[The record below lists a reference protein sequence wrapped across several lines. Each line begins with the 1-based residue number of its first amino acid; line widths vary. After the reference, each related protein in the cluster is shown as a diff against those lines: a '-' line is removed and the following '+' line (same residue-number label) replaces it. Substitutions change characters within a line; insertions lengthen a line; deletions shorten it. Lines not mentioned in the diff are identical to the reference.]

1 MAKKC
6 RVIIMV
12 DGYNLYHGI
21 EKIKTSSGDTRHD
34 LKWVSLPKLMHQFI
48 DPAHHEIVEIKY
60 FSAYTNWKAD
70 AKNRHRAYV
79 AALKNDGVT
88 VIMGQFRKRMRWC
101 PNCESRF
108 GGHEEKQ
115 TDVNIATE
123 MMAAG
128 YEDKFDELFLV
139 SGDTDM
145 VGPIR
150 FLQEKFS
157 DKKIKVIVPPFRGN
171 LELRD
176 CANKYREIKPFH
188 IGGALYPK
196 TIKRAGKNPIT
207 RPAKYDPPLA

>member
-1 MAKKC
+1 MVKKC

-60 FSAYTNWKAD
+60 FSAYADWKID

-88 VIMGQFRKRMRWC
+88 VIMGQFKKRVRWC
-101 PNCESRF
+101 RNCNSRF
-108 GGHEEKQ
+108 DGYEEKK

-128 YEDKFDELFLV
+128 YED
-139 SGDTDM
+139 M
-145 VGPIR
+145 
-150 FLQEKFS
+150 FS
-157 DKKIKVIVPPFRGN
+157 SI
-171 LELRD
+171 
-176 CANKYREIKPFH
+176 
-188 IGGALYPK
+188 
-196 TIKRAGKNPIT
+196 
-207 RPAKYDPPLA
+207 